1 VEREF
6 QAGSIQSKNAIFI
19 IGMAH
24 IAEIIQFLE
33 AESIVL
39 TPAREE
45 LVRSAPCELELLRE
59 NYGVTVILPHSLAE
73 DQEIMRLTKLLGKVS
88 E

>member
-1 VEREF
+1 
-6 QAGSIQSKNAIFI
+6 
-19 IGMAH
+19 
-24 IAEIIQFLE
+24 
-33 AESIVL
+33 
-39 TPAREE
+39 
-45 LVRSAPCELELLRE
+45 LLRE